1 MRDTNII
8 PLFRFGQASGSG
20 FLVVQSIHSTH
31 AWKCRSEEKSF
42 TPRNEFSALSATCSA
57 PPPLCSPSSLPPS
70 SRFPWRNKS
79 IFRQILLRPPARPP
93 FVSERERA
101 SKRGGMS
108 RVSLVNY
115 LHVLPFLHSPTPPLL
130 LVAMLGREG
139 KGGTG

>member
-1 MRDTNII
+1 MSNPFIQHTHGNADLLRN
-8 PLFRFGQASGSG
+8 
-20 FLVVQSIHSTH
+20 HSLPGMNS
-31 AWKCRSEEKSF
+31 R
-42 TPRNEFSALSATCSA
+42 LSA
-57 PPPLCSPSSLPPS
+57 PRLRHLLHYVPLLRSLPPS

-79 IFRQILLRPPARPP
+79 IFRQILLRPSARARPP
-93 FVSERERA
+93 FVSERARA

-139 KGGTG
+139 RHRMTRHHVYVLPPLEAVQFL